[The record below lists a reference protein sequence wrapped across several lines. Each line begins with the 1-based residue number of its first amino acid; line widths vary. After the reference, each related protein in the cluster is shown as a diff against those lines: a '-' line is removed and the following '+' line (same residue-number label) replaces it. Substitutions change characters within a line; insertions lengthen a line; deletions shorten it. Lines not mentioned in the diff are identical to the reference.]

1 MKRLSHTKWLSLVL
15 ILALA
20 SQVLWAGAAFAA
32 DSISKLVLNKNE
44 ISLQVGDTATL
55 SATAIFVSGTTEN
68 ATVKTDWNSGT
79 PEVASVYA
87 GVVTAK
93 KEGKAIITATYMGET
108 EVVTVTV
115 SKKVKSLTSDVQS
128 LDLRLNSTQ
137 QLAITA
143 YYEDGTSENV
153 SSLADYTV
161 DASTIATVTN
171 GLVRGQNPGSGTITV
186 KYMNQSLTLDVDVEV
201 VRRLD
206 ADKSDVSLLK
216 DGTSKVK
223 LMATYPDGTTSDVA
237 SKAVWTSDKPDV
249 ADVINGTITGYS
261 VGKATLT
268 ASYGTKTTTIRVD
281 VDSTVK
287 LELDKTSI
295 LLKKN
300 GTGQLKLT
308 ATYADGSTSDISDR
322 AEWSSSDEDVVQVT
336 KGKLLGTDIG
346 EATVFA
352 KYGDRTV
359 AASIDVEVPH
369 RLVVSA
375 DSLTLQADGSASLD
389 VYATYADGTT
399 ATVTDS
405 AIWSVDHEDIA
416 MVTKGTVKAF
426 KSGVATITASYGGK
440 TTTTRVEIDV
450 PTSVKLSQKAVN
462 MQSGDSANV
471 TLTAYF
477 KDRSTGVDVTDKA
490 TWTSSDEDIAEASK
504 GAITGVA
511 TGAATVTAEYGT
523 RKAVLQVSV
532 GELKSLTVSED
543 KLVMKKGGSATLK
556 AEALYTDDTKSDVTS
571 DVIWTSSNTKAA
583 TVDQGVVKAIAS
595 GTSTLTAQ
603 LDNKTVTIPV
613 EVDMASDLTASVIN
627 IVMDLNETRSIVLT
641 ATDASETARTVT
653 SDAEWK
659 TSNASILS
667 VSKGVVT
674 PVARGKATVTATYGG
689 KSISI
694 PVEIGVIDSLKA
706 SKTFFITKSGEQTQ
720 LTVTATM
727 SDGTTKDVTNSAT
740 WKVSAYKIGSVDNGL
755 FTAIGSG
762 KTTITV
768 SFGGK
773 TVAIPVE
780 VDTLKYLKTD
790 VVKIELKEGQTANVS
805 AIATYSDGSEDDVTK
820 PALWTTS
827 NIMIADVKDGVI
839 KATGKGTAR
848 ISVTFANMRTT
859 VQVTVTK

>member
-1 MKRLSHTKWLSLVL
+1 MKRLSHTKWLSLFL

-20 SQVLWAGAAFAA
+20 SQALWAGAAFAA

-93 KEGKAIITATYMGET
+93 KEGKATITATYMGQT

-115 SKKVKSLTSDVQS
+115 SKKVKSLTSDVKS

-137 QLAITA
+137 QLTITA

-153 SSLADYTV
+153 STLADYTV
-161 DASTIATVTN
+161 AASTIATVTN

-216 DGTSKVK
+216 NGTSKVK

-375 DSLTLQADGSASLD
+375 DSLTLQADANASLD
-389 VYATYADGTT
+389 LYATYADGTT

-405 AIWSVDHEDIA
+405 ATWSVDHEDIA
-416 MVTKGTVKAF
+416 MVTKGKVKAF
-426 KSGVATITASYGGK
+426 KSGIATITASYGGK
-440 TTTTRVEIDV
+440 TTTTRVEVDV

-477 KDRSTGVDVTDKA
+477 KDRSAGVDVTDKA
-490 TWTSSDEDIAEASK
+490 TWTSSDEKIAEASK

-511 TGAATVTAEYGT
+511 TGAATITAEYGT

-532 GELKSLTVSED
+532 GELKSLTVSEE
-543 KLVMKKGGSATLK
+543 KLVLKKGASAKLT
-556 AEALYTDDTKSDVTS
+556 AEALYTDATKSDVTS
-571 DVIWTSSNTKAA
+571 DVIWTSSNTKAV

-595 GTSTLTAQ
+595 GTATITAQ
-603 LDNKTVTIPV
+603 LDSKTVTIPV
-613 EVDMASDLTASVIN
+613 DVDMASDLSASVMN
-627 IVMDLNETRSIVLT
+627 IVMDLNETRTIVLT
-641 ATDASETARTVT
+641 ATDASGAARTVT
-653 SDAEWK
+653 GDAEWK

-674 PVARGKATVTATYGG
+674 PVARGKAAVTATYGG

-706 SKTFFITKSGEQTQ
+706 SKTFFITKSGDQTQ

-727 SDGTTKDVTNSAT
+727 SDGTTKDVTNTAT
-740 WKVSAYKIGSVDNGL
+740 WKVAAYKIGSIENGL
-755 FTAIGSG
+755 FTATGSG

-790 VVKIELKEGQTANVS
+790 VVKLELKEGQTANVS